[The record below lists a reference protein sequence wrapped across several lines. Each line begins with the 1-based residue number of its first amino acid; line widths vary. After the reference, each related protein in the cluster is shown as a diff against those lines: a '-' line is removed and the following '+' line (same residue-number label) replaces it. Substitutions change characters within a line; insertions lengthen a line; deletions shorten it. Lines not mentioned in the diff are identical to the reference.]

1 MADEGRKMK
10 LSIIMPVY
18 NEGKTLMEIYN
29 KVKNVNIGGIE
40 KEIIIV
46 NDCSKDNSWKIIQG
60 IKDKN
65 VKKLYHNV
73 NKGKGGAI
81 KTALKEVKGD
91 YVIIQDGDLEYNPE
105 EYNKLLKYINEYNI
119 IYGSRLMGEIK
130 GFNVPLHFI
139 GNKILSIATSILYGK
154 KITDMETCYKLIR
167 ADIIKNMKIDSNR
180 FDFEPEVTA
189 RLLKSKHKIKEV
201 PITYNCRSFEEGKKI
216 TWRDGVKA
224 LFVLFKYRFVN

>member
-65 VKKLYHNV
+65 VKKLNHEI

-189 RLLKSKHKIKEV
+189 KLLKSRHKIKEV
-201 PITYNCRSFEEGKKI
+201 PITYNCRTFEEGKKI
-216 TWRDGVKA
+216 TWMDGIKA
-224 LFVLFKYRFVN
+224 LYVLFKYRFRN

>member
-1 MADEGRKMK
+1 MVNKSKKMK

-18 NEGKTLMEIYN
+18 NEEKTFLEIYN
-29 KVKNVNIGGIE
+29 KVKYVNIGKIE

-46 NDCSKDNSWKIIQG
+46 NDCSKDGSSEIIMG

-65 VKKLYHNV
+65 VKKLNHDV
-73 NKGKGGAI
+73 NRGKGGAI
-81 KTALKEVKGD
+81 KTALKEVTGD
-91 YVIIQDGDLEYNPE
+91 YVIIQDGDLEYNPD
-105 EYNKLLKYINEYNI
+105 EYNKLLKYINDYKI

-139 GNKILSIATSILYGK
+139 GNKILSIVTSVLYGK

-167 ADIIKNMKIDSNR
+167 ADIIKNIKIDSNR

-189 RLLKSKHKIKEV
+189 KLLKSGHKIKEV
-201 PITYNCRSFEEGKKI
+201 PINYNCRTFEEGKKI
-216 TWRDGVKA
+216 TWRDGIKA
-224 LFVLFKYRFVN
+224 LYVLVKYKFVN